1 MVVNRYSRD
10 KAVLDAFKK
19 VARKIHPEE
28 KEEKKKE
35 KRGEEMV
42 RRGRAGCPKP
52 GGTPLK
58 LTQRWANSFCIFRV
72 RSVHSI
78 MHQCRAFS

>member
-35 KRGEEMV
+35 KRGEEMFAEAV
-42 RRGRAGCPKP
+42 
-52 GGTPLK
+52 
-58 LTQRWANSFCIFRV
+58 QVV
-72 RSVHSI
+72 RSLGGHP
-78 MHQCRAFS
+78 